1 MVNQNSKGKLRTKSL
16 INEKKE
22 DVEAYQIELAAESL
36 EQAQKEFDQGK
47 FKPLEPGQKKLKG
60 KKGKVKRVKN
70 KRKIKGPQSSSG
82 GVGII
87 PLGNKIRNWNN

>member
-22 DVEAYQIELAAESL
+22 DVEAYQIELAAERL

-60 KKGKVKRVKN
+60 KKSKVKRVKN
-70 KRKIKGPQSSSG
+70 KRKIEGPKSRSG

-87 PLGNKIRNWNN
+87 SLGNKVRNWKN